1 MQLLVLPD
9 QLAALSIGITSPR
22 IDLSLL
28 RQQQIVIPTSCD
40 LADLQAHLLDAVHQ
54 QRCRCK
60 IELSVIEAE
69 LSLLV

>member
-9 QLAALSIGITSPR
+9 QLAALSIGIASPR
-22 IDLSLL
+22 IDLSFLG
-28 RQQQIVIPTSCD
+28 QQQIVIPTSCD
-40 LADLQAHLLDAVHQ
+40 SGDLQTHLLDAVHQ

-60 IELSVIEAE
+60 IELSVIEAK